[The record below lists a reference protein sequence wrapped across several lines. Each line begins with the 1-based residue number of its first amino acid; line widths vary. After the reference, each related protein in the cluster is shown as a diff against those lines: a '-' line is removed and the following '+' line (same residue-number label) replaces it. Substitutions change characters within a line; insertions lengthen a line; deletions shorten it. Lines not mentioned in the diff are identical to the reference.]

1 MFKIPKTKYPARI
14 ILRWLWRELRGNRLQ
29 SLLNAT
35 LGVADV
41 ALSLTQVWA
50 VKHAI
55 DIASGNEPG
64 SIYWAVGL
72 MGVIILA
79 NFGVSIA
86 GVWVRNIL
94 GVRAQNLMQQRMLAH
109 ILQAEWHS
117 RERHHSGDV
126 LNRLEIDVATV
137 VTFLI
142 ILANFGVSIAGVWV
156 RNILGVRAQNLM
168 QQRMLAHILQAEWH
182 SRERHHS
189 GDVLNRLEID
199 VATVVTF
206 LIILANF
213 GVSIAG
219 VWVRNILGVRA
230 QNLMQQRMLAH
241 ILQAEWH
248 SRERHHSGDVLN
260 RLEIDVATVVTFLT
274 ETLPNTLSVVLM
286 FVGAFACMFVM
297 DHTLAVLLVAIM
309 PVFLA
314 VSRIYVGKMRSLT
327 RQVRDSDS
335 HVQSAMQETVQHR
348 MVVKTLEA
356 GNDMVARLESTQSE
370 LRSNVVKRT
379 VFSIFSNLVLN
390 LGFAI
395 GYLIAFLWAAVRM
408 SAGTLTFGGMTAFL
422 QLVNKIQTPARNL
435 TKLAPAF
442 VGVFTAAERLIELLE
457 EPLEPQGE
465 PQRMDAPCGLLL
477 KDVTYRYEDGT
488 RNVID
493 RLSFDFAPGTCTA
506 ILGETGAGKTTIVRM
521 LLALARPTSGNIY
534 IYNKVETRELTA
546 LMRCNFVYVPQ
557 GNTLMSG
564 TIRDNLLLGKPDAT
578 ETEMWEV
585 ISRSCADFVKALPL
599 GLDTK
604 CGEQGGGLSEGQ
616 AQRIAIARALLRNGS
631 IMIFDEATSALDA
644 DTECRLLESLLH
656 DNRHTVIF
664 ITHRPAVLKYC
675 TQTLRL

>member
-55 DIASGNEPG
+55 DIASGSEPG
-64 SIYWAVGL
+64 SIYWAVAL
-72 MGVIILA
+72 MGV
-79 NFGVSIA
+79 
-86 GVWVRNIL
+86 
-94 GVRAQNLMQQRMLAH
+94 
-109 ILQAEWHS
+109 
-117 RERHHSGDV
+117 
-126 LNRLEIDVATV
+126 
-137 VTFLI
+137 
-142 ILANFGVSIAGVWV
+142 
-156 RNILGVRAQNLM
+156 
-168 QQRMLAHILQAEWH
+168 
-182 SRERHHS
+182 
-189 GDVLNRLEID
+189 
-199 VATVVTF
+199 
-206 LIILANF
+206 IILANF

-370 LRSNVVKRT
+370 LRSNVVRRT

-390 LGFAI
+390 FGFAI

-465 PQRMDAPCGLLL
+465 PQRLDAPCGLLL

-493 RLSFDFAPGTCTA
+493 NLSFDFAPGTCTA

-534 IYNKVETRELTA
+534 IYNKVESRELTA

-578 ETEMWEV
+578 ESEMWEV
-585 ISRSCADFVKALPL
+585 LSRSCADFVKALPL

-616 AQRIAIARALLRNGS
+616 AQRIAIARALLRKGS

-664 ITHRPAVLKYC
+664 ITHRPAVLEYC

>member
-1 MFKIPKTKYPARI
+1 MFKIPKTKYPALLI
-14 ILRWLWRELRGNRLQ
+14 VRWLWHELRGNRLQ
-29 SLLNAT
+29 SVLNAL

-41 ALSLTQVWA
+41 VLSLAQVWA

-55 DIASGNEPG
+55 DIASGCEHD
-64 SIYWAVGL
+64 SIYWAVAL
-72 MGVIILA
+72 MGFIILA

-94 GVRAQNLMQQRMLAH
+94 GVRAQNRMQQRMLAH

-126 LNRLEIDVATV
+126 LNRLEIDVT
-137 VTFLI
+137 
-142 ILANFGVSIAGVWV
+142 
-156 RNILGVRAQNLM
+156 
-168 QQRMLAHILQAEWH
+168 
-182 SRERHHS
+182 
-189 GDVLNRLEID
+189 
-199 VATVVTF
+199 
-206 LIILANF
+206 
-213 GVSIAG
+213 
-219 VWVRNILGVRA
+219 
-230 QNLMQQRMLAH
+230 
-241 ILQAEWH
+241 
-248 SRERHHSGDVLN
+248 
-260 RLEIDVATVVTFLT
+260 TVVTFLT
-274 ETLPNTLSVVLM
+274 ETLSNTLSVILM

-314 VSRIYVGKMRSLT
+314 ASRIYVGRMRSLT
-327 RQVRDSDS
+327 RLVRDSDS

-356 GNDMVARLESTQSE
+356 GDDMVTRLESTQSE

-379 VFSIFSNLVLN
+379 IFSIFSNFVLN

-395 GYLIAFLWAAVRM
+395 GYLVAFLWAAVRM

-442 VGVFTAAERLIELLE
+442 VGVLTAAERLIELLE

-465 PQRMDAPCGLLL
+465 PQRMQAPCGLRLQN
-477 KDVTYRYEDGT
+477 VTYRYEDGT
-488 RNVID
+488 RNVVD
-493 RLSFDFAPGTCTA
+493 NLSFDFAPGTCTA

-521 LLALARPTSGNIY
+521 LLALSRPTSGNIY
-534 IYNKVETRELTA
+534 IYNKVETRELTS

-564 TIRDNLLLGKPDAT
+564 TIRDNLLLGNPNAS
-578 ETEMWEV
+578 EAEMWEV
-585 ISRSCADFVKALPL
+585 LSRSCADFVRMLPL
-599 GLDTK
+599 GLDAK

-616 AQRIAIARALLRNGS
+616 AQRIAIARALLRKGS

-644 DTECRLLESLLH
+644 DTECRLLESLMH

>member
-1 MFKIPKTKYPARI
+1 MFKIPKTKYPALLI
-14 ILRWLWRELRGNRLQ
+14 VRWLWHELRGNRLQ
-29 SLLNAT
+29 SVLNAL

-41 ALSLTQVWA
+41 VLSLAQVWA

-55 DIASGNEPG
+55 DIASGSEHD
-64 SIYWAVGL
+64 SIYWAVAL
-72 MGVIILA
+72 MGFIILA

-94 GVRAQNLMQQRMLAH
+94 GVRAQNRMQQRMLAH

-126 LNRLEIDVATV
+126 LNRLEIDVT
-137 VTFLI
+137 
-142 ILANFGVSIAGVWV
+142 
-156 RNILGVRAQNLM
+156 
-168 QQRMLAHILQAEWH
+168 
-182 SRERHHS
+182 
-189 GDVLNRLEID
+189 
-199 VATVVTF
+199 
-206 LIILANF
+206 
-213 GVSIAG
+213 
-219 VWVRNILGVRA
+219 
-230 QNLMQQRMLAH
+230 
-241 ILQAEWH
+241 
-248 SRERHHSGDVLN
+248 
-260 RLEIDVATVVTFLT
+260 TVVTFLT
-274 ETLPNTLSVVLM
+274 ETLSNTLSVILM

-314 VSRIYVGKMRSLT
+314 ASRIYVGRMRSLT
-327 RQVRDSDS
+327 RLVRDSDS

-356 GNDMVARLESTQSE
+356 GDDMVTRLESTQSE

-379 VFSIFSNLVLN
+379 IFSIFSNFVLN

-395 GYLIAFLWAAVRM
+395 GYLVAFLWAAVRM

-442 VGVFTAAERLIELLE
+442 VGVLTAAERLIELLE

-465 PQRMDAPCGLLL
+465 HQRMQAPCGLRLQN
-477 KDVTYRYEDGT
+477 VTYRYEDGT
-488 RNVID
+488 RNVVD
-493 RLSFDFAPGTCTA
+493 NLSFDFAPGTCTA
-506 ILGETGAGKTTIVRM
+506 ILGETGAGKTTVVRM
-521 LLALARPTSGNIY
+521 LLALSRPTSGNIY
-534 IYNKVETRELTA
+534 IYNKVETRELTS

-564 TIRDNLLLGKPDAT
+564 TIRDNLLLGNPNASDA
-578 ETEMWEV
+578 EMWEV
-585 ISRSCADFVKALPL
+585 LSRSCADFVRTFPL
-599 GLDTK
+599 GLDAK

-616 AQRIAIARALLRNGS
+616 AQRIAIARALLRKGS

-644 DTECRLLESLLH
+644 DTECRLLESLMH

-675 TQTLRL
+675 TQTLQL

>member
-1 MFKIPKTKYPARI
+1 MFKIPKTKYPALLI
-14 ILRWLWRELRGNRLQ
+14 VRWLWHELRGNRLQ
-29 SLLNAT
+29 SVLNAL

-41 ALSLTQVWA
+41 VLSLAQVWA

-55 DIASGNEPG
+55 DIASGSEHD
-64 SIYWAVGL
+64 SIYWAVAL
-72 MGVIILA
+72 MGFIILA

-94 GVRAQNLMQQRMLAH
+94 GVRAQNRMQQRMLAH

-126 LNRLEIDVATV
+126 LNRLEIDVT
-137 VTFLI
+137 
-142 ILANFGVSIAGVWV
+142 
-156 RNILGVRAQNLM
+156 
-168 QQRMLAHILQAEWH
+168 
-182 SRERHHS
+182 
-189 GDVLNRLEID
+189 
-199 VATVVTF
+199 
-206 LIILANF
+206 
-213 GVSIAG
+213 
-219 VWVRNILGVRA
+219 
-230 QNLMQQRMLAH
+230 
-241 ILQAEWH
+241 
-248 SRERHHSGDVLN
+248 
-260 RLEIDVATVVTFLT
+260 TVVTFLT
-274 ETLPNTLSVVLM
+274 ETLSNTLSVILM

-314 VSRIYVGKMRSLT
+314 ASRIYVGRMRSLT
-327 RQVRDSDS
+327 RLVRDSDS

-356 GNDMVARLESTQSE
+356 GDDMVTRLESTQSE

-379 VFSIFSNLVLN
+379 IFSIFSNFVLN

-395 GYLIAFLWAAVRM
+395 GYLVAFLWAAVRM

-442 VGVFTAAERLIELLE
+442 VGVLTAAERLIELLE

-465 PQRMDAPCGLLL
+465 PQRMDAPCGLRLQN
-477 KDVTYRYEDGT
+477 VTYRYEDGT
-488 RNVID
+488 RNVVD
-493 RLSFDFAPGTCTA
+493 NLSFDFAPGTCTA

-521 LLALARPTSGNIY
+521 LLALSRPTSGNIY
-534 IYNKVETRELTA
+534 IYNNKVETRELTS

-564 TIRDNLLLGKPDAT
+564 TIRDNLLLGNPNAS
-578 ETEMWEV
+578 EAEMWEV
-585 ISRSCADFVKALPL
+585 LSRSCADFVRTFPL

-616 AQRIAIARALLRNGS
+616 AQRIAIARALLRKGS

-644 DTECRLLESLLH
+644 DTECRLLESLMH

-675 TQTLRL
+675 TQTLQL

>member
-55 DIASGNEPG
+55 DIASGSEQG
-64 SIYWAVGL
+64 SIYWAVAL
-72 MGVIILA
+72 MGLIILA

-94 GVRAQNLMQQRMLAH
+94 GVRAQNRMQQRMLAH

-126 LNRLEIDVATV
+126 LNRLEIDVT
-137 VTFLI
+137 
-142 ILANFGVSIAGVWV
+142 
-156 RNILGVRAQNLM
+156 
-168 QQRMLAHILQAEWH
+168 
-182 SRERHHS
+182 
-189 GDVLNRLEID
+189 
-199 VATVVTF
+199 
-206 LIILANF
+206 
-213 GVSIAG
+213 
-219 VWVRNILGVRA
+219 
-230 QNLMQQRMLAH
+230 
-241 ILQAEWH
+241 
-248 SRERHHSGDVLN
+248 
-260 RLEIDVATVVTFLT
+260 TVVTFLT
-274 ETLPNTLSVVLM
+274 ETLSNTLSVILM

-314 VSRIYVGKMRSLT
+314 ASRIYVGRMRSLT
-327 RQVRDSDS
+327 RLVRDSDS

-356 GNDMVARLESTQSE
+356 GDGMVSRLESTQSE

-379 VFSIFSNLVLN
+379 IFSIFSNFVLN

-395 GYLIAFLWAAVRM
+395 GYLVAFLWAAVRM

-442 VGVFTAAERLIELLE
+442 VGVLTAAERLIELLE

-465 PQRMDAPCGLLL
+465 PQRMQAPCGLRLQN
-477 KDVTYRYEDGT
+477 VTYRYEDGT
-488 RNVID
+488 RNVVD
-493 RLSFDFAPGTCTA
+493 NLSFDFAPGTCTA

-521 LLALARPTSGNIY
+521 LLALSRPTSGNIY
-534 IYNKVETRELTA
+534 IYNNKVETRELTS

-564 TIRDNLLLGKPDAT
+564 TIRDNLLLGNPNAS
-578 ETEMWEV
+578 EAEMWEV
-585 ISRSCADFVKALPL
+585 LSRSCADFVRTFPL

-616 AQRIAIARALLRNGS
+616 AQRIAIARALLRKGS

-644 DTECRLLESLLH
+644 DTECRLLESLMH

-675 TQTLRL
+675 TQTLQL

>member
-1 MFKIPKTKYPARI
+1 MSLRSLFKIPKTKYPARI

-29 SLLNAT
+29 SLLNAM

-50 VKHAI
+50 VKRAI
-55 DIASGNEPG
+55 DIASGSEPG
-64 SIYWAVGL
+64 SIYWAVAL
-72 MGVIILA
+72 MGLIILA

-94 GVRAQNLMQQRMLAH
+94 GIRAQNRMQQRMLAH

-126 LNRLEIDVATV
+126 LNRLEVDVT
-137 VTFLI
+137 
-142 ILANFGVSIAGVWV
+142 
-156 RNILGVRAQNLM
+156 
-168 QQRMLAHILQAEWH
+168 
-182 SRERHHS
+182 
-189 GDVLNRLEID
+189 
-199 VATVVTF
+199 
-206 LIILANF
+206 
-213 GVSIAG
+213 
-219 VWVRNILGVRA
+219 
-230 QNLMQQRMLAH
+230 
-241 ILQAEWH
+241 
-248 SRERHHSGDVLN
+248 
-260 RLEIDVATVVTFLT
+260 TVVTFLT
-274 ETLPNTLSVVLM
+274 ETVPNTLSVVLM

-370 LRSNVVKRT
+370 LRSNVVRRT

-465 PQRMDAPCGLLL
+465 PQRMDAPCGMRLD
-477 KDVTYRYEDGT
+477 DVTYRYEDGT
-488 RNVID
+488 RDVIKN
-493 RLSFDFAPGTCTA
+493 LSFDFQPGSCTA

-534 IYNKVETRELTA
+534 IYNKVESRELTA

-564 TIRDNLLLGKPDAT
+564 TIRDNLLLGDPHASEAD
-578 ETEMWEV
+578 MWNALH
-585 ISRSCADFVKALPL
+585 RSCADFVQTLPL

-664 ITHRPAVLKYC
+664 ITHRPAVLEYC

>member
-137 VTFLI
+137 VTFL
-142 ILANFGVSIAGVWV
+142 
-156 RNILGVRAQNLM
+156 
-168 QQRMLAHILQAEWH
+168 
-182 SRERHHS
+182 
-189 GDVLNRLEID
+189 
-199 VATVVTF
+199 
-206 LIILANF
+206 
-213 GVSIAG
+213 
-219 VWVRNILGVRA
+219 
-230 QNLMQQRMLAH
+230 
-241 ILQAEWH
+241 
-248 SRERHHSGDVLN
+248 
-260 RLEIDVATVVTFLT
+260 T

-327 RQVRDSDS
+327 RMVRDSDS

-356 GNDMVARLESTQSE
+356 GDGMVSRLESTQSE

-379 VFSIFSNLVLN
+379 IFSIFSNFVLN

-395 GYLIAFLWAAVRM
+395 GYLVAFLWAAVRM

-442 VGVFTAAERLIELLE
+442 VGVLTAAERLIELLE

-465 PQRMDAPCGLLL
+465 PLRMDAPCGMRLD
-477 KDVTYRYEDGT
+477 DVTYRYEDGT
-488 RNVID
+488 RDVIKN
-493 RLSFDFAPGTCTA
+493 LSFDFAPGSCTA

-534 IYNKVETRELTA
+534 IYNKVESRELTA

-564 TIRDNLLLGKPDAT
+564 TIRDNLLLGDPHASEAD
-578 ETEMWEV
+578 MWNV
-585 ISRSCADFVKALPL
+585 LNRSCADFVRTLPL

>member
-1 MFKIPKTKYPARI
+1 MFKIPKTKYPALLI
-14 ILRWLWRELRGNRLQ
+14 VRWLWHELRGNRLQ
-29 SLLNAT
+29 SVLNAL

-41 ALSLTQVWA
+41 VLSLAQVWA

-55 DIASGNEPG
+55 DIASGSEHD
-64 SIYWAVGL
+64 SIYWAVAL
-72 MGVIILA
+72 MGFIILA

-94 GVRAQNLMQQRMLAH
+94 GVRAQNRMQQRMLAH

-126 LNRLEIDVATV
+126 LNRLEIDVT
-137 VTFLI
+137 
-142 ILANFGVSIAGVWV
+142 
-156 RNILGVRAQNLM
+156 
-168 QQRMLAHILQAEWH
+168 
-182 SRERHHS
+182 
-189 GDVLNRLEID
+189 
-199 VATVVTF
+199 
-206 LIILANF
+206 
-213 GVSIAG
+213 
-219 VWVRNILGVRA
+219 
-230 QNLMQQRMLAH
+230 
-241 ILQAEWH
+241 
-248 SRERHHSGDVLN
+248 
-260 RLEIDVATVVTFLT
+260 TVVTFLT
-274 ETLPNTLSVVLM
+274 ETLSNTLSVILM

-314 VSRIYVGKMRSLT
+314 ASRIYVGRMRSLT
-327 RQVRDSDS
+327 RLVRDSDS

-356 GNDMVARLESTQSE
+356 GDGMVSRLESTQSE

-379 VFSIFSNLVLN
+379 IFSIFSNFVLN

-395 GYLIAFLWAAVRM
+395 GYLVAFLWAAVRM

-442 VGVFTAAERLIELLE
+442 VGVLTAAERLIELLE

-465 PQRMDAPCGLLL
+465 PQRMQAPCGLRLQN
-477 KDVTYRYEDGT
+477 VTYRYEDGT
-488 RNVID
+488 RNVVD
-493 RLSFDFAPGTCTA
+493 NLSFDFAPGTCTA
-506 ILGETGAGKTTIVRM
+506 ILGETGAGKTTVVRM
-521 LLALARPTSGNIY
+521 LLALSRPTSGNIY
-534 IYNKVETRELTA
+534 IYNKVETRELTS

-564 TIRDNLLLGKPDAT
+564 TIRDNLLLGNPNAS
-578 ETEMWEV
+578 EAEMWEV
-585 ISRSCADFVKALPL
+585 LSRSCADFVRTFPL
-599 GLDTK
+599 GLDAK

-616 AQRIAIARALLRNGS
+616 AQRIAIARALLRKGS

-644 DTECRLLESLLH
+644 DTECRLLESLMH

-675 TQTLRL
+675 TQTLQL

>member
-29 SLLNAT
+29 SLLNAM

-55 DIASGNEPG
+55 DIASGSEPG
-64 SIYWAVGL
+64 SIYWAVAL
-72 MGVIILA
+72 MGV
-79 NFGVSIA
+79 
-86 GVWVRNIL
+86 
-94 GVRAQNLMQQRMLAH
+94 
-109 ILQAEWHS
+109 
-117 RERHHSGDV
+117 
-126 LNRLEIDVATV
+126 
-137 VTFLI
+137 
-142 ILANFGVSIAGVWV
+142 
-156 RNILGVRAQNLM
+156 
-168 QQRMLAHILQAEWH
+168 
-182 SRERHHS
+182 
-189 GDVLNRLEID
+189 
-199 VATVVTF
+199 
-206 LIILANF
+206 IILANF

-297 DHTLAVLLVAIM
+297 DHTLAVLLVAII

-327 RQVRDSDS
+327 RLVRDSDS

-370 LRSNVVKRT
+370 LRSNVVRRT

-390 LGFAI
+390 FGFAI

-493 RLSFDFAPGTCTA
+493 NLSFDFAPGTCTA

-534 IYNKVETRELTA
+534 IYNKVESRELTA

-585 ISRSCADFVKALPL
+585 LSRSCADFVKALPL

-616 AQRIAIARALLRNGS
+616 AQRIAIARALLRKGS

-664 ITHRPAVLKYC
+664 ITHRPAVLEYC

>member
-1 MFKIPKTKYPARI
+1 MFKIPKTKYPALLI
-14 ILRWLWRELRGNRLQ
+14 VRWLWHELRGNRLQ
-29 SLLNAT
+29 SVLNAL

-41 ALSLTQVWA
+41 VLSLAQVWA

-55 DIASGNEPG
+55 DIASGSEHD
-64 SIYWAVGL
+64 SIYWAVAL
-72 MGVIILA
+72 MGFIILA

-94 GVRAQNLMQQRMLAH
+94 GVRAQNRMQQRMLAH

-126 LNRLEIDVATV
+126 LNRLEIDVT
-137 VTFLI
+137 
-142 ILANFGVSIAGVWV
+142 
-156 RNILGVRAQNLM
+156 
-168 QQRMLAHILQAEWH
+168 
-182 SRERHHS
+182 
-189 GDVLNRLEID
+189 
-199 VATVVTF
+199 
-206 LIILANF
+206 
-213 GVSIAG
+213 
-219 VWVRNILGVRA
+219 
-230 QNLMQQRMLAH
+230 
-241 ILQAEWH
+241 
-248 SRERHHSGDVLN
+248 
-260 RLEIDVATVVTFLT
+260 TVVTFLT
-274 ETLPNTLSVVLM
+274 ETLSNTLSVILM

-314 VSRIYVGKMRSLT
+314 ASRIYVGRMRSLT
-327 RQVRDSDS
+327 RLVRDSDS

-356 GNDMVARLESTQSE
+356 GDDMVTRLESTQSE

-379 VFSIFSNLVLN
+379 IFSIFSNFVLN

-395 GYLIAFLWAAVRM
+395 GYLVAFLWAAVRM

-442 VGVFTAAERLIELLE
+442 VGVLTAAERLIELLE

-465 PQRMDAPCGLLL
+465 PQRMQAPCGLRLQN
-477 KDVTYRYEDGT
+477 VTYRYEDGT
-488 RNVID
+488 RNVVD
-493 RLSFDFAPGTCTA
+493 NLSFDFAPGTCTA

-521 LLALARPTSGNIY
+521 LLALSHPTSGNIY
-534 IYNKVETRELTA
+534 IYNKVETRELTS

-564 TIRDNLLLGKPDAT
+564 TIRDNLLLGNPNAS
-578 ETEMWEV
+578 EAEMWEV
-585 ISRSCADFVKALPL
+585 LSRSCADFVRMLPL

-616 AQRIAIARALLRNGS
+616 AQRIAIARALLRKGS

-644 DTECRLLESLLH
+644 DTECRLLESLMH

-675 TQTLRL
+675 TQTLQL

>member
-1 MFKIPKTKYPARI
+1 MFKIPQTKYPARI

-55 DIASGNEPG
+55 DIASGSEQG
-64 SIYWAVGL
+64 SIYWAVAL
-72 MGVIILA
+72 MGLIILA

-94 GVRAQNLMQQRMLAH
+94 GVRAQNRMQQRMLAH

-126 LNRLEIDVATV
+126 LNRLEIDVT
-137 VTFLI
+137 
-142 ILANFGVSIAGVWV
+142 
-156 RNILGVRAQNLM
+156 
-168 QQRMLAHILQAEWH
+168 
-182 SRERHHS
+182 
-189 GDVLNRLEID
+189 
-199 VATVVTF
+199 
-206 LIILANF
+206 
-213 GVSIAG
+213 
-219 VWVRNILGVRA
+219 
-230 QNLMQQRMLAH
+230 
-241 ILQAEWH
+241 
-248 SRERHHSGDVLN
+248 
-260 RLEIDVATVVTFLT
+260 TVVTFLT
-274 ETLPNTLSVVLM
+274 ETVPNTLSVILM

-314 VSRIYVGKMRSLT
+314 ASRIYVGRMRSLT
-327 RQVRDSDS
+327 RLVRDSDS

-356 GNDMVARLESTQSE
+356 GDGMVSRLESTQSE

-379 VFSIFSNLVLN
+379 IFSIFSNFVLN

-395 GYLIAFLWAAVRM
+395 GYLVAFLWAAVRM

-442 VGVFTAAERLIELLE
+442 VGVLTAAERLIELLE

-465 PQRMDAPCGLLL
+465 PQRMQAPCGLRLQN
-477 KDVTYRYEDGT
+477 VTYRYEDGT
-488 RNVID
+488 RNVVD
-493 RLSFDFAPGTCTA
+493 NLSFDFAPGTCTA

-534 IYNKVETRELTA
+534 I
-546 LMRCNFVYVPQ
+546 
-557 GNTLMSG
+557 
-564 TIRDNLLLGKPDAT
+564 
-578 ETEMWEV
+578 
-585 ISRSCADFVKALPL
+585 
-599 GLDTK
+599 
-604 CGEQGGGLSEGQ
+604 
-616 AQRIAIARALLRNGS
+616 
-631 IMIFDEATSALDA
+631 
-644 DTECRLLESLLH
+644 
-656 DNRHTVIF
+656 
-664 ITHRPAVLKYC
+664 
-675 TQTLRL
+675 

>member
-55 DIASGNEPG
+55 DIASGSEQG
-64 SIYWAVGL
+64 SIYWAVAL
-72 MGVIILA
+72 MGLIILA

-94 GVRAQNLMQQRMLAH
+94 GVRAQNRMQQRMLAH

-126 LNRLEIDVATV
+126 LNRLEVDVT
-137 VTFLI
+137 
-142 ILANFGVSIAGVWV
+142 
-156 RNILGVRAQNLM
+156 
-168 QQRMLAHILQAEWH
+168 
-182 SRERHHS
+182 
-189 GDVLNRLEID
+189 
-199 VATVVTF
+199 
-206 LIILANF
+206 
-213 GVSIAG
+213 
-219 VWVRNILGVRA
+219 
-230 QNLMQQRMLAH
+230 
-241 ILQAEWH
+241 
-248 SRERHHSGDVLN
+248 
-260 RLEIDVATVVTFLT
+260 TVVTFLT
-274 ETLPNTLSVVLM
+274 ETVPNTLSVVLM

-327 RQVRDSDS
+327 RMVRDSDS

-356 GNDMVARLESTQSE
+356 GDGMVSRLESTQSE

-379 VFSIFSNLVLN
+379 IFSIFSNFVLN

-395 GYLIAFLWAAVRM
+395 GYLVAFLWAAVRM

-442 VGVFTAAERLIELLE
+442 VGVLTAAERLIELLE

-465 PQRMDAPCGLLL
+465 PLRMDAPCGMRLD
-477 KDVTYRYEDGT
+477 DVTYRYEDGT
-488 RNVID
+488 RDVIKN
-493 RLSFDFAPGTCTA
+493 LSFDFAPGSCTA

-534 IYNKVETRELTA
+534 IYNKVESRELTA

-564 TIRDNLLLGKPDAT
+564 TIRDNLLLGDPHASEAD
-578 ETEMWEV
+578 MWNV
-585 ISRSCADFVKALPL
+585 LNRSCADFVRTLPL

-604 CGEQGGGLSEGQ
+604 CGEHGGGLSEGQ

>member
-64 SIYWAVGL
+64 SIYCAVGL
-72 MGVIILA
+72 MGV
-79 NFGVSIA
+79 
-86 GVWVRNIL
+86 
-94 GVRAQNLMQQRMLAH
+94 
-109 ILQAEWHS
+109 
-117 RERHHSGDV
+117 
-126 LNRLEIDVATV
+126 
-137 VTFLI
+137 
-142 ILANFGVSIAGVWV
+142 
-156 RNILGVRAQNLM
+156 
-168 QQRMLAHILQAEWH
+168 
-182 SRERHHS
+182 
-189 GDVLNRLEID
+189 
-199 VATVVTF
+199 
-206 LIILANF
+206 IILANF

-534 IYNKVETRELTA
+534 IYNKVETRELTS

-578 ETEMWEV
+578 EAEMWEV
-585 ISRSCADFVKALPL
+585 ISRSCADFVKALSL

-616 AQRIAIARALLRNGS
+616 AQRIAIARALLRKGS

>member
-1 MFKIPKTKYPARI
+1 MSLRSLFKIPQTKYPARV
-14 ILRWLWRELRGNRLQ
+14 ILLWLWRELRGNRLQ
-29 SLLNAT
+29 SLLNAM

-41 ALSLTQVWA
+41 ALSLSQVWA
-50 VKHAI
+50 VKRAI
-55 DIASGNEPG
+55 DIASGSEPG
-64 SIYWAVGL
+64 SIYWAVAL
-72 MGVIILA
+72 MGLIILA

-94 GVRAQNLMQQRMLAH
+94 GIRAQNRMQQRMLAH

-126 LNRLEIDVATV
+126 LNRLEIDVT
-137 VTFLI
+137 
-142 ILANFGVSIAGVWV
+142 
-156 RNILGVRAQNLM
+156 
-168 QQRMLAHILQAEWH
+168 
-182 SRERHHS
+182 
-189 GDVLNRLEID
+189 
-199 VATVVTF
+199 
-206 LIILANF
+206 
-213 GVSIAG
+213 
-219 VWVRNILGVRA
+219 
-230 QNLMQQRMLAH
+230 
-241 ILQAEWH
+241 
-248 SRERHHSGDVLN
+248 
-260 RLEIDVATVVTFLT
+260 TVVTFLT
-274 ETLPNTLSVVLM
+274 ETVPNTLSVILM

-327 RQVRDSDS
+327 RMVRDSDS

-356 GNDMVARLESTQSE
+356 GDGMVSRLESTQSE

-379 VFSIFSNLVLN
+379 IFSIFSNFVLN

-395 GYLIAFLWAAVRM
+395 GYLVAFLWAAVRM

-442 VGVFTAAERLIELLE
+442 VGVLTAAERLIELLE

-465 PQRMDAPCGLLL
+465 PLRMDAPCGMRLD
-477 KDVTYRYEDGT
+477 DVTYRYEDGT
-488 RNVID
+488 RDVIKN
-493 RLSFDFAPGTCTA
+493 LSFDFAPGSCTA

-534 IYNKVETRELTA
+534 IYNKVESRELTA

-564 TIRDNLLLGKPDAT
+564 TIRDNLLLGDPHASEAD
-578 ETEMWEV
+578 MWNV
-585 ISRSCADFVKALPL
+585 LNRSCADFVRTLPL

>member
-1 MFKIPKTKYPARI
+1 MFKIPKTKYPALLI
-14 ILRWLWRELRGNRLQ
+14 MRWLWHELRGNRLQ
-29 SLLNAT
+29 SVLNAL

-41 ALSLTQVWA
+41 VLSLAQVWA

-55 DIASGNEPG
+55 DIASGSEHD
-64 SIYWAVGL
+64 SIYWAVAL
-72 MGVIILA
+72 MGFIILA

-94 GVRAQNLMQQRMLAH
+94 GVRAQNRMQQRMLAH

-126 LNRLEIDVATV
+126 LNRLEIDVT
-137 VTFLI
+137 
-142 ILANFGVSIAGVWV
+142 
-156 RNILGVRAQNLM
+156 
-168 QQRMLAHILQAEWH
+168 
-182 SRERHHS
+182 
-189 GDVLNRLEID
+189 
-199 VATVVTF
+199 
-206 LIILANF
+206 
-213 GVSIAG
+213 
-219 VWVRNILGVRA
+219 
-230 QNLMQQRMLAH
+230 
-241 ILQAEWH
+241 
-248 SRERHHSGDVLN
+248 
-260 RLEIDVATVVTFLT
+260 TVVTFLT
-274 ETLPNTLSVVLM
+274 ETLSNTLSVILM

-314 VSRIYVGKMRSLT
+314 ASRIYVGRMRSLT
-327 RQVRDSDS
+327 RLVRDSDS

-356 GNDMVARLESTQSE
+356 GDDMVTRLESTQSE

-379 VFSIFSNLVLN
+379 IFSIFSNFVLN

-395 GYLIAFLWAAVRM
+395 GYLVAFLWAAVRM

-442 VGVFTAAERLIELLE
+442 VGVLTAAERLIELLE

-465 PQRMDAPCGLLL
+465 HQRMQAPCGLRLQN
-477 KDVTYRYEDGT
+477 VTYRYEDGT
-488 RNVID
+488 RNVVD
-493 RLSFDFAPGTCTA
+493 NLSFDFAPGTCTA
-506 ILGETGAGKTTIVRM
+506 ILGETGAGKTTVVRM
-521 LLALARPTSGNIY
+521 LLALSRPTSGNIY
-534 IYNKVETRELTA
+534 IYNKVETRELTS

-564 TIRDNLLLGKPDAT
+564 TIRDNLLLGNPNAS
-578 ETEMWEV
+578 EAEMWEV
-585 ISRSCADFVKALPL
+585 LSRSCADFVRTFPL
-599 GLDTK
+599 GLDAK

-616 AQRIAIARALLRNGS
+616 AQRIAIARALLRKGS

-644 DTECRLLESLLH
+644 DTECRLLESLMH

-675 TQTLRL
+675 TQTLQL

>member
-72 MGVIILA
+72 MGV
-79 NFGVSIA
+79 
-86 GVWVRNIL
+86 
-94 GVRAQNLMQQRMLAH
+94 
-109 ILQAEWHS
+109 
-117 RERHHSGDV
+117 
-126 LNRLEIDVATV
+126 
-137 VTFLI
+137 
-142 ILANFGVSIAGVWV
+142 
-156 RNILGVRAQNLM
+156 
-168 QQRMLAHILQAEWH
+168 
-182 SRERHHS
+182 
-189 GDVLNRLEID
+189 
-199 VATVVTF
+199 
-206 LIILANF
+206 IILANF

-370 LRSNVVKRT
+370 LRSNVVRRT

-493 RLSFDFAPGTCTA
+493 NLSFDFAPGTCTA

-534 IYNKVETRELTA
+534 IYNKVESRELTA

-585 ISRSCADFVKALPL
+585 LSRSCADFVKALPL

-664 ITHRPAVLKYC
+664 ITHRPAVLEYC

>member
-1 MFKIPKTKYPARI
+1 MFKIPKTKYPALLI
-14 ILRWLWRELRGNRLQ
+14 VRWLWHELRGNRLQ
-29 SLLNAT
+29 SVLNAL

-41 ALSLTQVWA
+41 VLSLAQVWA

-55 DIASGNEPG
+55 DIASGSEHD
-64 SIYWAVGL
+64 SIYWAVAL
-72 MGVIILA
+72 MGFIILA

-94 GVRAQNLMQQRMLAH
+94 GVRAQNRMQQRMLAH

-126 LNRLEIDVATV
+126 LNRLEIDVT
-137 VTFLI
+137 
-142 ILANFGVSIAGVWV
+142 
-156 RNILGVRAQNLM
+156 
-168 QQRMLAHILQAEWH
+168 
-182 SRERHHS
+182 
-189 GDVLNRLEID
+189 
-199 VATVVTF
+199 
-206 LIILANF
+206 
-213 GVSIAG
+213 
-219 VWVRNILGVRA
+219 
-230 QNLMQQRMLAH
+230 
-241 ILQAEWH
+241 
-248 SRERHHSGDVLN
+248 
-260 RLEIDVATVVTFLT
+260 TVVTFLT
-274 ETLPNTLSVVLM
+274 ETLSNTLSVILM

-314 VSRIYVGKMRSLT
+314 ASRIYVGRMRSLT
-327 RQVRDSDS
+327 RLVRDSDS

-356 GNDMVARLESTQSE
+356 GDGMVSRLESTQSE

-379 VFSIFSNLVLN
+379 IFSIFSNFVLN

-395 GYLIAFLWAAVRM
+395 GYLVAFLWAAVRM

-442 VGVFTAAERLIELLE
+442 VGVLTAAERLIELLE

-465 PQRMDAPCGLLL
+465 PQRMQAPCGLRLQN
-477 KDVTYRYEDGT
+477 VTYRYEDGT
-488 RNVID
+488 RNVVD
-493 RLSFDFAPGTCTA
+493 NLSFDFAPGTCTA

-521 LLALARPTSGNIY
+521 LLALSRPTSGNIY
-534 IYNKVETRELTA
+534 IYNKVETRELTS

-564 TIRDNLLLGKPDAT
+564 TIRDNLLLGNPNAS
-578 ETEMWEV
+578 EAEMWEV
-585 ISRSCADFVKALPL
+585 LSRSCADFVRMLPL
-599 GLDTK
+599 GLDAK

-616 AQRIAIARALLRNGS
+616 AQRIAIARALLRKGS

-644 DTECRLLESLLH
+644 DTECRLLESLMH

>member
-55 DIASGNEPG
+55 DIASGSEQG
-64 SIYWAVGL
+64 SIYWAVAL
-72 MGVIILA
+72 MGLIILA

-94 GVRAQNLMQQRMLAH
+94 GVRAQNRMQQRMLAH

-126 LNRLEIDVATV
+126 LNRLEIDVT
-137 VTFLI
+137 
-142 ILANFGVSIAGVWV
+142 
-156 RNILGVRAQNLM
+156 
-168 QQRMLAHILQAEWH
+168 
-182 SRERHHS
+182 
-189 GDVLNRLEID
+189 
-199 VATVVTF
+199 
-206 LIILANF
+206 
-213 GVSIAG
+213 
-219 VWVRNILGVRA
+219 
-230 QNLMQQRMLAH
+230 
-241 ILQAEWH
+241 
-248 SRERHHSGDVLN
+248 
-260 RLEIDVATVVTFLT
+260 TVVTFLT
-274 ETLPNTLSVVLM
+274 ETVPNTLSVILM

-314 VSRIYVGKMRSLT
+314 ASRIYVGRMRSLT
-327 RQVRDSDS
+327 RLVRDSDS

-356 GNDMVARLESTQSE
+356 GDDMVTRLESTQSE

-379 VFSIFSNLVLN
+379 IFSIFSNFVLN

-395 GYLIAFLWAAVRM
+395 GYLVAFLWAAVRM

-442 VGVFTAAERLIELLE
+442 VGVLTAAERLIELLE

-465 PQRMDAPCGLLL
+465 PQRMQAPCGLRLQN
-477 KDVTYRYEDGT
+477 VTYRYEDGT
-488 RNVID
+488 RNVVD
-493 RLSFDFAPGTCTA
+493 NLSFDFAPGTCTA

-534 IYNKVETRELTA
+534 I
-546 LMRCNFVYVPQ
+546 
-557 GNTLMSG
+557 
-564 TIRDNLLLGKPDAT
+564 
-578 ETEMWEV
+578 
-585 ISRSCADFVKALPL
+585 
-599 GLDTK
+599 
-604 CGEQGGGLSEGQ
+604 
-616 AQRIAIARALLRNGS
+616 
-631 IMIFDEATSALDA
+631 
-644 DTECRLLESLLH
+644 
-656 DNRHTVIF
+656 
-664 ITHRPAVLKYC
+664 
-675 TQTLRL
+675 

>member
-55 DIASGNEPG
+55 DIASGSEQG
-64 SIYWAVGL
+64 SIYWAVAL
-72 MGVIILA
+72 MGLIILA

-94 GVRAQNLMQQRMLAH
+94 GVRAQNRMQQRMLAH

-126 LNRLEIDVATV
+126 LNRLEVDVT
-137 VTFLI
+137 
-142 ILANFGVSIAGVWV
+142 
-156 RNILGVRAQNLM
+156 
-168 QQRMLAHILQAEWH
+168 
-182 SRERHHS
+182 
-189 GDVLNRLEID
+189 
-199 VATVVTF
+199 
-206 LIILANF
+206 
-213 GVSIAG
+213 
-219 VWVRNILGVRA
+219 
-230 QNLMQQRMLAH
+230 
-241 ILQAEWH
+241 
-248 SRERHHSGDVLN
+248 
-260 RLEIDVATVVTFLT
+260 TVVTFLT
-274 ETLPNTLSVVLM
+274 ETVPNTLSVVLM

-327 RQVRDSDS
+327 RMVRDSDS

-356 GNDMVARLESTQSE
+356 GDGMVSRLESTQSE

-379 VFSIFSNLVLN
+379 IFSIFSNFVLN

-395 GYLIAFLWAAVRM
+395 GYLVAFLWAAVRM

-442 VGVFTAAERLIELLE
+442 VGVLTAAERLIELLE

-465 PQRMDAPCGLLL
+465 PLRMDAPCGMRLD
-477 KDVTYRYEDGT
+477 DVTYRYEDGT
-488 RNVID
+488 RDVIKN
-493 RLSFDFAPGTCTA
+493 LSFDFAPGSCTA

-534 IYNKVETRELTA
+534 IYNKVESCELTA

-564 TIRDNLLLGKPDAT
+564 TIRDNLLLGDPHASEAD
-578 ETEMWEV
+578 MWNV
-585 ISRSCADFVKALPL
+585 LNRSCADFVRTLPL

>member
-1 MFKIPKTKYPARI
+1 MFKIPKTKYPALLI
-14 ILRWLWRELRGNRLQ
+14 MRWLWHELRGNRLQ
-29 SLLNAT
+29 SVLNAL

-41 ALSLTQVWA
+41 VLSLAQVWA

-55 DIASGNEPG
+55 DIASGSEHD
-64 SIYWAVGL
+64 SIYWAVAL
-72 MGVIILA
+72 MGFIILA

-94 GVRAQNLMQQRMLAH
+94 GVRAQNRMQQRMLAH

-126 LNRLEIDVATV
+126 LNRLEIDVT
-137 VTFLI
+137 
-142 ILANFGVSIAGVWV
+142 
-156 RNILGVRAQNLM
+156 
-168 QQRMLAHILQAEWH
+168 
-182 SRERHHS
+182 
-189 GDVLNRLEID
+189 
-199 VATVVTF
+199 
-206 LIILANF
+206 
-213 GVSIAG
+213 
-219 VWVRNILGVRA
+219 
-230 QNLMQQRMLAH
+230 
-241 ILQAEWH
+241 
-248 SRERHHSGDVLN
+248 
-260 RLEIDVATVVTFLT
+260 TVVTFLT
-274 ETLPNTLSVVLM
+274 ETLSNTLSVILM

-314 VSRIYVGKMRSLT
+314 ASRIYVGRMRSLT
-327 RQVRDSDS
+327 RLVRDSDS

-356 GNDMVARLESTQSE
+356 GDDMVTRLESTQSE

-379 VFSIFSNLVLN
+379 IFSIFSNFVLN

-395 GYLIAFLWAAVRM
+395 GYLVAFLWAAVRM

-442 VGVFTAAERLIELLE
+442 VGVLTAAERLIELLE

-465 PQRMDAPCGLLL
+465 PQRMDAPCGLRLQN
-477 KDVTYRYEDGT
+477 VTYRYEDGT
-488 RNVID
+488 RNVVD
-493 RLSFDFAPGTCTA
+493 NLSFDFAPGTCTA
-506 ILGETGAGKTTIVRM
+506 ILGETGAGKTTVVRM
-521 LLALARPTSGNIY
+521 LLALSRPTSGNIY
-534 IYNKVETRELTA
+534 IYNKVETRELTS

-564 TIRDNLLLGKPDAT
+564 TIRDNLLLGNPNAS
-578 ETEMWEV
+578 EAEMWEV
-585 ISRSCADFVKALPL
+585 LSRSCADFVRTFPL
-599 GLDTK
+599 GLDAK

-616 AQRIAIARALLRNGS
+616 AQRIAIARALLRKGS

-644 DTECRLLESLLH
+644 DTECRLLESLMH

-675 TQTLRL
+675 TQTLQL

>member
-55 DIASGNEPG
+55 DIASGNESG

-72 MGVIILA
+72 MGV
-79 NFGVSIA
+79 
-86 GVWVRNIL
+86 
-94 GVRAQNLMQQRMLAH
+94 
-109 ILQAEWHS
+109 
-117 RERHHSGDV
+117 
-126 LNRLEIDVATV
+126 
-137 VTFLI
+137 
-142 ILANFGVSIAGVWV
+142 
-156 RNILGVRAQNLM
+156 
-168 QQRMLAHILQAEWH
+168 
-182 SRERHHS
+182 
-189 GDVLNRLEID
+189 
-199 VATVVTF
+199 
-206 LIILANF
+206 IILANF

-379 VFSIFSNLVLN
+379 IFSIFSNLVLN

-493 RLSFDFAPGTCTA
+493 NLSFDFAPGTCTA

-534 IYNKVETRELTA
+534 IYNKVETCELTA

-585 ISRSCADFVKALPL
+585 LSRSCADFVKALPL
-599 GLDTK
+599 ELDTK

-616 AQRIAIARALLRNGS
+616 AQRIAIARALLRKGS

-664 ITHRPAVLKYC
+664 ITHRPAVLEYC

>member
-55 DIASGNEPG
+55 DIASGSEQG
-64 SIYWAVGL
+64 SIYWAVAL
-72 MGVIILA
+72 MGLIILA

-94 GVRAQNLMQQRMLAH
+94 GVRAQNRMQQRMLAH

-126 LNRLEIDVATV
+126 LNRLEIDVT
-137 VTFLI
+137 
-142 ILANFGVSIAGVWV
+142 
-156 RNILGVRAQNLM
+156 
-168 QQRMLAHILQAEWH
+168 
-182 SRERHHS
+182 
-189 GDVLNRLEID
+189 
-199 VATVVTF
+199 
-206 LIILANF
+206 
-213 GVSIAG
+213 
-219 VWVRNILGVRA
+219 
-230 QNLMQQRMLAH
+230 
-241 ILQAEWH
+241 
-248 SRERHHSGDVLN
+248 
-260 RLEIDVATVVTFLT
+260 TVVTFLT
-274 ETLPNTLSVVLM
+274 ETVPNTLSVILM

-356 GNDMVARLESTQSE
+356 GDGMVSRLESTQSE

-379 VFSIFSNLVLN
+379 IFSIFSNFVLN

-395 GYLIAFLWAAVRM
+395 GYLVAFLWAAVRM

-442 VGVFTAAERLIELLE
+442 VGVLTAAERLIELLE

-465 PQRMDAPCGLLL
+465 PQRMQAPCGLRLQN
-477 KDVTYRYEDGT
+477 VTYRYEDGT
-488 RNVID
+488 RNVVD
-493 RLSFDFAPGTCTA
+493 NLSFDFTPGTCTA

-534 IYNKVETRELTA
+534 I
-546 LMRCNFVYVPQ
+546 
-557 GNTLMSG
+557 
-564 TIRDNLLLGKPDAT
+564 
-578 ETEMWEV
+578 
-585 ISRSCADFVKALPL
+585 
-599 GLDTK
+599 
-604 CGEQGGGLSEGQ
+604 
-616 AQRIAIARALLRNGS
+616 
-631 IMIFDEATSALDA
+631 
-644 DTECRLLESLLH
+644 
-656 DNRHTVIF
+656 
-664 ITHRPAVLKYC
+664 
-675 TQTLRL
+675 